1 MANIESKLLSKVIDE
16 KSVAVLS
23 KYNITENDFIT
34 QSEAFKF
41 IKSYVKEFGEVPAY
55 TEVVA
60 ECSSFD
66 YVPEVPDNVAYMCKK
81 IKSDNAKRRSFELLQ
96 KEASEKFN
104 QLSGS
109 SFIEWLYDEAGK
121 IKEVACV
128 DSHAGTNFATNGAE
142 RKSMYLEAKEQGSGL
157 YIETPYSLL
166 NTWLNGGLELGD
178 YVLLQAYTNR
188 GKSWIASDIGIG
200 AWRKGNGVLHYS
212 PELSKKQQLQR
223 LDTLD
228 GHFRNSLLKN
238 GQLTGREEQQYLE
251 YLDEFN
257 EDIETPY
264 IIKTMGDLPRG
275 LSVGV
280 IEADLQANENIK
292 MVIIDGFNLMNHK
305 GNDGNRNNM
314 TKTSRRLRQ
323 LFGKYGVVGVVVHQV
338 PTSAEKENRSEDE
351 SGARMVEPPRLD
363 QYSESVAVIQDA
375 CTILNFDQCDGVG
388 KIRLAKARTPNVDK
402 ILDLHVD
409 FDMGYIKEASP
420 IDFI

>member
-1 MANIESKLLSKVIDE
+1 M
-16 KSVAVLS
+16 
-23 KYNITENDFIT
+23 
-34 QSEAFKF
+34 
-41 IKSYVKEFGEVPAY
+41 
-55 TEVVA
+55 
-60 ECSSFD
+60 
-66 YVPEVPDNVAYMCKK
+66 
-81 IKSDNAKRRSFELLQ
+81 
-96 KEASEKFN
+96 
-104 QLSGS
+104 
-109 SFIEWLYDEAGK
+109 
-121 IKEVACV
+121 
-128 DSHAGTNFATNGAE
+128 
-142 RKSMYLEAKEQGSGL
+142 
-157 YIETPYSLL
+157 
-166 NTWLNGGLELGD
+166 
-178 YVLLQAYTNR
+178 
-188 GKSWIASDIGIG
+188 KSWIASDIGINT
-200 AWRKGNGVLHYS
+200 WRTGNGVLHYS

-238 GQLTGREEQQYLE
+238 GQLTGKEEQQYLE

>member
-238 GQLTGREEQQYLE
+238 GQLTGKEEQQYLE